1 MRVFRRMIH
10 RRYVPVVV
18 VQRLLRVLLLM
29 LVRETVSNL
38 YGRRSDNDR

>member
-1 MRVFRRMIH
+1 MRVFRGMIH

-29 LVRETVSNL
+29 LVRDTVSNL